1 MQLAAAA
8 GARRNWRTP
17 AINGRHHHH
26 QAGQPGAGA
35 GGAAGVATHC
45 RRGGAGARPAAC
57 GTGGSARG
65 LPRRC
70 NQAALLLI
78 SSWLEAEHFGIE
90 LDEACML
97 SVGPGTAP
105 QQAHSDVPEMIYLGD
120 EFFGL
125 QVGDRALRAR
135 PKSWQNM
142 LKGRSTF
149 NLNGTYST
157 VGPHA
162 AVDAAA
168 AAESDGAVIYAYLR
182 D

>member
-1 MQLAAAA
+1 MIHGL
-8 GARRNWRTP
+8 R
-17 AINGRHHHH
+17 
-26 QAGQPGAGA
+26 
-35 GGAAGVATHC
+35 GAAETQELNGEGRFEFEFPLKAPFHDQKLSNSTLL
-45 RRGGAGARPAAC
+45 
-57 GTGGSARG
+57 
-65 LPRRC
+65 LP
-70 NQAALLLI
+70 LI

-157 VGPHA
+157 VGPHDHIQFA